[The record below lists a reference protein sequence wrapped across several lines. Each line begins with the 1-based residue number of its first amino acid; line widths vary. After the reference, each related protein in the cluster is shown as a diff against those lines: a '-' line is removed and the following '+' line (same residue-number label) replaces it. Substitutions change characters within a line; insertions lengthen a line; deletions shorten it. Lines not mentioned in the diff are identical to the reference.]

1 MSVKFVVGFAL
12 MIEVLNVTFQCSRMY
27 AEEL

>member
-12 MIEVLNVTFQCSRMY
+12 IDVLNVTFQCSRMY